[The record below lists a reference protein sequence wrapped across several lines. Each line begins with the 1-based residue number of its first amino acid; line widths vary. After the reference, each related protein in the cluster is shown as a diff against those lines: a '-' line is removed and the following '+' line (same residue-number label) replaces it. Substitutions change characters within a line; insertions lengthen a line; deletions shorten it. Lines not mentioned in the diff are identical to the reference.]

1 MKQWE
6 LIKAYL
12 ESMRKSPL
20 RLLIVIVLA
29 IIIFSLLVAMVFLL
43 SSKNSFRVECLQ
55 INGRDGN
62 LYVVS
67 SDEQY
72 VTLNVVFE
80 VRDRDNASVDK
91 ASVALSGEGGE
102 AKGETDEE
110 GLVTISLDA
119 IILIGDYMTPFKVT
133 VEKNG
138 FNTYVEHNFVIVA
151 RV

>member
-6 LIKAYL
+6 LLKAYL

-20 RLLIVIVLA
+20 RLLVVIVLA

-43 SSKNSFRVECLQ
+43 SPKDRFRVECLQ
-55 INGRDGN
+55 VNGKDGN
-62 LYVVS
+62 LFVVD

-72 VTLNVVFE
+72 VTFNVILNV
-80 VRDRDNASVDK
+80 RDCDNMSVDK
-91 ASVALSGEGGE
+91 ARVTLSGGDSK
-102 AKGETDEE
+102 AKGVTDED
-110 GLVTISLDA
+110 GLVAVSLDA
-119 IILIGDYMTPFKVT
+119 IIPIGDYMTPFKVK

-138 FNTYVEHNFVIVA
+138 FNTYVENNFVIVA